1 MQRTARGAACGGTG
15 SFLKYQTLFVEF
27 DSKQCEAELFF
38 DADTQIAHPPSLCR
52 GWGVS
57 DMDGPASGSIPLDA
71 QSFEAEEPTG
81 LTLSERVQALFQ
93 QLHLPVFRYLLRK
106 TRNAGTAEDL
116 TQETFLRLCR
126 HLRDQRPLDNAKA
139 WLLTVANNLA
149 IDEIRGGRHQT
160 DLDETAW
167 KEIEES
173 RSATQADPEE
183 SVLQRERLNR
193 LHAAVLTLTPLQ
205 RDCLHLRAEGLRY
218 GEIAA
223 VMKLSISTVVDA
235 VRRATVKLAREFD
248 SKVSL

>member
-1 MQRTARGAACGGTG
+1 
-15 SFLKYQTLFVEF
+15 
-27 DSKQCEAELFF
+27 
-38 DADTQIAHPPSLCR
+38 
-52 GWGVS
+52 VS
-57 DMDGPASGSIPLDA
+57 DMDWRASGSVPLNER
-71 QSFEAEEPTG
+71 SLGAEKPAG

-126 HLRDQRPLDNAKA
+126 HLRDERPLDNARA

-149 IDEIRGGRHQT
+149 IDESRGGRYQT
-160 DLDETAW
+160 DLDESAW

-173 RSATQADPEE
+173 RSGTHDDPEE

-193 LHAAVLTLTPLQ
+193 LRAAVLKLTPLQ
-205 RDCLHLRAEGLRY
+205 RDCLHLLAEGLRY
-218 GEIAA
+218 GEIAGL
-223 VMKLSISTVVDA
+223 MNLSISTVVDA
-235 VRRATVKLAREFD
+235 VRRATVRLAREFD